1 MATAW
6 NKLVSCCM
14 MFIDKC
20 NGVLKEVPWRSYIAI
35 WCVRQ
40 PTRLVG
46 RDRRWLASDVWT
58 KWRGWSSTTARRR
71 YEWTRSIGLL
81 FVASVVVALLALEPS
96 GPELLAGCSSYRN
109 GGVTFWIS
117 MQTTQSCFRKCLLS
131 LRQNCG
137 VVSAAYWPRARRWRY
152 SCSVAIPSTLLR
164 KIVYRQCCSVPY
176 CRSNGEL
183 PSPVKAICQLS
194 FATLRSCSRYSVV
207 AARQRYTCFRNIHRF
222 SQCRRRRKGQKTL
235 GAARAVLPRLP
246 DGLFTP
252 APTNG
257 K

>member
-6 NKLVSCCM
+6 KKLVSCCT
-14 MFIDKC
+14 MFIDMCWRKSHD
-20 NGVLKEVPWRSYIAI
+20 EVQSLSVAACPYIAI

-40 PTRLVG
+40 PTRWG
-46 RDRRWLASDVWT
+46 
-58 KWRGWSSTTARRR
+58 GWGSTTARR

-96 GPELLAGCSSYRN
+96 CPELLAGCSFYRN
-109 GGVTFWIS
+109 GGV
-117 MQTTQSCFRKCLLS
+117 QTTVLFS
-131 LRQNCG
+131 LIRSQVFGVSSTKLWCCG
-137 VVSAAYWPRARRWRY
+137 CSVLAYSAA
-152 SCSVAIPSTLLR
+152 CSVAIPSTLLP
-164 KIVYRQCCSVPY
+164 KTVYRQYCSVPY
-176 CRSNGEL
+176 CTSNGEL
-183 PSPVKAICQLS
+183 PSPVKTICQLS
-194 FATLRSCSRYSVV
+194 FAALRSCSRYSVV

-235 GAARAVLPRLP
+235 GAVLPRLP